1 MKKHNFN
8 AGPSI
13 LPREVI
19 EDTAKAILDFNGSG
33 LSLMEISHRAKDFQP
48 VVDEAEALFKEL
60 LNIPEGYSVM
70 FLGGG
75 ASMEFCMVPYNFLE
89 KKAAYLNTGV
99 WAKKAMKVVSAA
111 LYNDWCDYHVTCR
124 PTQYNDIVRRAE
136 YVITGTF
143 HGNVFA
149 IQNRKR
155 FITIPLSEKVR
166 DLICNFGLQD
176 RILELDDLSG
186 ETMEA
191 ILEHQNMDYEKIG
204 KKIQKM
210 RQSSLEFLKNA
221 LENYDSSDM

>member
-1 MKKHNFN
+1 MEKIFLRSFPFHEVTECIRKIEFLSVRDEKSCEAVKRITGKYPEKVCDPTFLLDTEAYTEPYEDIYLKENRY
-8 AGPSI
+8 I
-13 LPREVI
+13 LVY
-19 EDTAKAILDFNGSG
+19 FYNGSISVEIKKKIREYAHAKG
-33 LSLMEISHRAKDFQP
+33 L
-48 VVDEAEALFKEL
+48 
-60 LNIPEGYSVM
+60 
-70 FLGGG
+70 
-75 ASMEFCMVPYNFLE
+75 
-89 KKAAYLNTGV
+89 
-99 WAKKAMKVVSAA
+99 KVVSAA